1 LKKNLKSFQ
10 LSFDAVVGAC
20 SAAVGSG
27 GWFQPPHQT
36 TVGASRPTAGPGA
49 QSASSGPNRGPK
61 KQELQA
67 APPKKKQILPSQKKQ
82 PAQPTQSNKI
92 RSPSL
97 QQLSGFFYIYF
108 VKNFEK

>member
-1 LKKNLKSFQ
+1 MNKKSWKKLKSFQ

-36 TVGASRPTAGPGA
+36 TIGASRPTAGPGA

-67 APPKKKQILPSQKKQ
+67 APPQKKTNFALPKETAG
-82 PAQPTQSNKI
+82 PAYPK
-92 RSPSL
+92 
-97 QQLSGFFYIYF
+97 QQ
-108 VKNFEK
+108 N